1 MFEIRTF
8 GVTSPSFHNLKTP
21 RHISAISASS
31 SSSVTSHRLRR
42 HDAVNLQSP
51 HVSVFGY

>member
-21 RHISAISASS
+21 RHISAISASLLLLLLLS
-31 SSSVTSHRLRR
+31 RPTV
-42 HDAVNLQSP
+42 
-51 HVSVFGY
+51 